1 MGYISF
7 VGIISFIKKVIIVVL
22 ILTLTS
28 CAVLN
33 FPDQVHEEIY
43 NQVDN
48 QMSKDIEFGHR

>member
-1 MGYISF
+1 MLKKLLITL
-7 VGIISFIKKVIIVVL
+7 IIMITF
-22 ILTLTS
+22 TS

-48 QMSKDIEFGHR
+48 QMLKDIEFGHR